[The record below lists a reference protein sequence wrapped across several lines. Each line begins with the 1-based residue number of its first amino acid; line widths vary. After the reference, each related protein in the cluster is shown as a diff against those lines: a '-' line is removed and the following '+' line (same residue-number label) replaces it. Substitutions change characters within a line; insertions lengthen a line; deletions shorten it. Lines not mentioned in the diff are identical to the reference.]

1 MPKDTR
7 SREQARVWASFGGS
21 FSRGRRG
28 FVVLGRR
35 WRCLVW
41 PPRISVGLPRTPQGR
56 LHKNFEREFSVNAD
70 PPPRVDFE
78 DTGSAADQLLQTE
91 DREVR
96 FQTPEVGFAVKSS
109 ANVVLAQ
116 SAKKH
121 RKAQE
126 SCISL
131 ASWE

>member
-1 MPKDTR
+1 MGK
-7 SREQARVWASFGGS
+7 
-21 FSRGRRG
+21 RG

-35 WRCLVW
+35 WRCRVW
-41 PPRISVGLPRTPQGR
+41 ATTDIGGTPQGR
-56 LHKNFEREFSVNAD
+56 LRC
-70 PPPRVDFE
+70 VDFE
-78 DTGSAADQLLQTE
+78 DTGAAADQLLQTE